1 MKIIHL
7 ETEKDFK
14 DLITKE
20 TKVLVDFFATW
31 CGPCKMLGPVLEK
44 AESELKVIKVDTD
57 EFEDLSREYG
67 VMSIPTLVLIENG
80 KEIKRNIGF
89 IDKNNLKNF
98 LK

>member
-1 MKIIHL
+1 MEIIHL
-7 ETEKDFK
+7 EKESDFK
-14 DLITKE
+14 ELIKTDKI
-20 TKVLVDFFATW
+20 LVDFFATW

-44 AESELKVIKVDTD
+44 ADSDIKVIKVDTD

-67 VMSIPTLVLIENG
+67 VMSIPTLVLLENG

-89 IDKNNLKNF
+89 IDKTSLENF